1 MAKMQNIKEYAEDVA
16 NRVMDQVEIEGK
28 TLREWVRLIVS
39 EEWAPVIHARWYGT
53 EYNGYSDEN
62 PVFEV
67 YQCSNCGAEFR
78 CSDMDFDYC
87 PRCGAKMEQE
97 EEDGQDNN

>member
-1 MAKMQNIKEYAEDVA
+1 MANMQNIKEYAEDVA

-67 YQCSNCGAEFR
+67 WVI
-78 CSDMDFDYC
+78 
-87 PRCGAKMEQE
+87 
-97 EEDGQDNN
+97 